1 MSKEEITLQITLKLL
16 ENFSYN
22 VNDYGGNTLT
32 EHAEKISEVAATLY
46 NGVYTHLQINN
57 E

>member
-16 ENFSYN
+16 DNFSYN
-22 VNDYGGNTLT
+22 VTDYGGNTLT
-32 EHAEKISEVAATLY
+32 EHAEKFSEIAATLY
-46 NGVYTHLQINN
+46 NGVYSHLQILN

>member
-16 ENFSYN
+16 DNFSYN
-22 VNDYGGNTLT
+22 VNEYGGNSLT
-32 EHAEKISEVAATLY
+32 EHAENLAEIAASLY
-46 NGVYTHLQINN
+46 NGIYTRLDTKT

>member
-1 MSKEEITLQITLKLL
+1 MNKKEIALQITLKLL

-22 VNDYGGNTLT
+22 FNEYGGNTLT
-32 EHAEKISEVAATLY
+32 EHAAGLSKVAATLY
-46 NGVYTHLQINN
+46 NGVYNQINLKD